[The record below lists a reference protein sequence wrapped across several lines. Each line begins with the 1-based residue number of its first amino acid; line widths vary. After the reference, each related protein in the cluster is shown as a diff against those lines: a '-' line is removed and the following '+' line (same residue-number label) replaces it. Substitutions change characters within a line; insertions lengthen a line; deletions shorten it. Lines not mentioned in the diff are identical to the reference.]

1 MGVLSSGQNTALP
14 ERLFKSKVFMHRLL
28 FFVVFSLGAL
38 TVAAQSGIEK
48 IDSSL
53 LKKIE
58 VGASAEFLVILR
70 EQADVRNASRFWRK
84 EDKGRYVYETLLE
97 TAERT
102 QGPVRDVLRQAAAP
116 MQSFWIVNALWS
128 RGRADLVLRLAEM
141 PEVARVE
148 DNPVLHLSRAPQE
161 SEAVVTGRITPNS
174 NTWGLTKINAD
185 DVWGLGYTGTGVVV
199 GGQDTG
205 YEWEHPALIDQ
216 YRGWN
221 GSSADH
227 NYNWHDAIHALINGG
242 SNSCGLNLTEPC
254 DDDGHGTHTAGTMA
268 GIVGSVAIGVAPDA
282 KWVGCRNMEEG
293 DGTPATYIEC
303 FQWLT
308 VPTDLNNANPDPG
321 MAPHVINNSWGCP
334 TSEGC
339 NTGNFA
345 TMDTVINNM
354 RAAGILV
361 VTSAGNSGPGCST
374 VNDPPSIFAASFAV
388 GATNSSDGL
397 ASFSSRGPVTVFGNR
412 MKPDISAPGVGV
424 YSCVGTDNNPNSYSY
439 VSWNGTSM
447 AGPHVAGVAA
457 LIMSA
462 RPDLIGQVD
471 VLETLME
478 STAVP
483 RFSTSPHCGTD
494 NGSSRPNNKYGW
506 GRVDALAAVNAAINL
521 PVELVSFAVEVVGH
535 TSLLRWTTATEHQ
548 CAFFEIQRSTDAVH
562 WQIVGKTPCSAWS
575 NSATDYQFTDA
586 GPATGLNYY
595 RLRQVDISGAF
606 AYSPIVS
613 VRHGAV
619 GARLRVAAHPAQQQA
634 FVEVLGAATG
644 ERWQVSVHAMDGR
657 EVHPAVP
664 LEQIQTLRLPALA
677 RGVYAV
683 WLHNELGKVVDVTK
697 MVW

>member
-1 MGVLSSGQNTALP
+1 MY
-14 ERLFKSKVFMHRLL
+14 RL
-28 FFVVFSLGAL
+28 FVVFAFLFGIVLPA
-38 TVAAQSGIEK
+38 TAQPGIEK
-48 IDSSL
+48 IDTAL
-53 LKKIE
+53 MKKIGS
-58 VGASAEFLVILR
+58 GASAEFLVILQ
-70 EQADVRNASRFWRK
+70 EQTNVRDAARFRRK
-84 EDKGRYVYETLLE
+84 EDKGRYVYATLLE

-102 QGPVRDVLRQAAAP
+102 QGPVRDVLRQAGAP

-128 RGRADLVLRLAEM
+128 KGRADLVLRLAEM

-148 DNPVLHLSRAPQE
+148 DNPVLHLSRVPQDAAGE
-161 SEAVVTGRITPNS
+161 VTDRITPNGS
-174 NTWGLTKINAD
+174 TWGLTKINAD
-185 DVWGLGYTGTGVVV
+185 DVWGLGYTGVGVVV

-205 YEWEHPALIDQ
+205 YEWEHPAIKDQ

-221 GSSADH
+221 GSTADH

-242 SNSCGLNLTEPC
+242 SNSCGLDIDEPC

-268 GIVGSVAIGVAPDA
+268 GIVGTVAIGVAPGA
-282 KWVGCRNMEEG
+282 KWVGCRNMESG

-303 FQWLT
+303 FEWLT
-308 VPTDLNNANPDPG
+308 VPTDLNDANPDPG

-339 NTGNFA
+339 NSTNFA

-361 VTSAGNSGPGCST
+361 VTSAGNDGSGCST
-374 VNDPPSIFAASFAV
+374 VNSPPSIFEGSFAV
-388 GATNSSDGL
+388 GAT
-397 ASFSSRGPVTVFGNR
+397 ASNDVIANFSSRGPVTVFGNR
-412 MKPDISAPGVGV
+412 TKPNISAPGVGV
-424 YSCVGTDNNPNSYSY
+424 YSCTGSGNNPNSYTY
-439 VSWNGTSM
+439 ASWNGTSM

-471 VLETLME
+471 VLENLME

-483 RFSTSPHCGTD
+483 RYSASPHCGGD
-494 NGSSRPNNKYGW
+494 NTTTRPNNKYGW

-521 PVELVSFAVEVVGH
+521 PVELVSFTASPVGNS
-535 TSLLRWTTATEHQ
+535 TLLEWTTATERQ

-562 WQIVGKTPCSAWS
+562 WEILGKTPCSTWS
-575 NSATDYQFTDA
+575 NQLTDYRYTDHN
-586 GPATGLNYY
+586 PATGLNYY
-595 RLRQVDISGAF
+595 RLRQVDVSGVF

-613 VRHGAV
+613 VRHGSAGV
-619 GARLRVAAHPAQQQA
+619 RLRVASHPAQQQA
-634 FVEVLGAATG
+634 FVEVVGAATG

-657 EVHPAVP
+657 EVHPAEP
-664 LEQIQTLRLPALA
+664 LEQILTLQLPALA
-677 RGVYAV
+677 RGVYTV
-683 WLHNELGKVVDVTK
+683 WLHDERGNVVEVQK